1 MMNSN
6 EVKRTLNLFEVN
18 KVSGIEQYTIY
29 SAIYDSSLAAIK
41 IGQRKIRICPQSLE
55 DWLEYEQNE
64 KFYKSAKIRK
74 QRKPSESL
82 RHPNLEYDDQEP
94 DEDGLTFSSYHVL
107 EW

>member
-1 MMNSN
+1 MLQSDENIVTSLFLVVN
-6 EVKRTLNLFEVN
+6 RTSGFER
-18 KVSGIEQYTIY
+18 
-29 SAIYDSSLAAIK
+29 
-41 IGQRKIRICPQSLE
+41 RKNRTHSEWLE
-55 DWLEYEQNE
+55 DWLEYDQNE
-64 KFYKSAKIRK
+64 KFYKLAKIRK

>member
-1 MMNSN
+1 MLQSDENIVTSLFLVVN
-6 EVKRTLNLFEVN
+6 RTSGFER
-18 KVSGIEQYTIY
+18 
-29 SAIYDSSLAAIK
+29 
-41 IGQRKIRICPQSLE
+41 RKNRTHSE
-55 DWLEYEQNE
+55 WLEYDQNE
-64 KFYKSAKIRK
+64 KFYKLAKIRK